1 MLLEIRNKRINYWH
15 FPITLNDPLY
25 NVYPYILYKMQIP
38 WIIQGACF
46 PSIFLLSRSFVR
58 DPRSEKPMAVM
69 PRILAFLC
77 LGDEAE
83 NSGGRRRASSSLK
96 RSQGFRKTRE
106 TIGVSFLGFMG
117 FTLDLWDETNI
128 SPENQRLVQMKCP
141 SGFRPICR
149 GELLVLGRFF
159 LFELKFYP
167 QNFV

>member
-1 MLLEIRNKRINYWH
+1 
-15 FPITLNDPLY
+15 
-25 NVYPYILYKMQIP
+25 MQIP

-69 PRILAFLC
+69 PRLLAFLC

-83 NSGGRRRASSSLK
+83 NSGVPPLK

-106 TIGVSFLGFMG
+106 TIGVSFLGFMR

-128 SPENQRLVQMKCP
+128 SPENQRLVQMTCP
-141 SGFRPICR
+141 FGFRPICR
-149 GELLVLGRFF
+149 GEMLVLGRFF
-159 LFELKFYP
+159 FGAEILSSKFCLGHFFNMLFVVVGKSVYLFFKSCLYHGGVHKTMPERNL
-167 QNFV
+167 